1 MTNFEM
7 VETLRQHAN
16 VSYEEAKQA
25 LEETNWDMLEA
36 MVLLEKQGKVK
47 NSAGGTYT
55 TRQEPQPE
63 KKEGQFKSAMARLG
77 ETLIR
82 LIKKGNVNFFQVYRK
97 NKLQFEIPVTVLIL
111 LVAFCF
117 WVAIPLLV
125 IGLFTDFRYS
135 FRGPD
140 LGKENINDAMN
151 KASEFAE
158 NIKRDNDDEKDEA

>member
-1 MTNFEM
+1 MNTNATTSFARKIGN
-7 VETLRQHAN
+7 T
-16 VSYEEAKQA
+16 
-25 LEETNWDMLEA
+25 
-36 MVLLEKQGKVK
+36 
-47 NSAGGTYT
+47 TYT
-55 TRQEPQPE
+55 VKVCCDE
-63 KKEGQFKSAMARLG
+63 AAR
-77 ETLIR
+77 ETFEDKLIR
-82 LIKKGNVNFFQVYRK
+82 LIKKGNANFFQVYRK

-117 WVAIPLLV
+117 WVAVPLLV